1 MKILRRVLALLPAV
15 CLQALWICVL
25 LVWLAPW
32 AAVLNFALSVLAFLF
47 VLYLITK
54 RQESTYRMLWLLVIL
69 TFPLAGALLYLLF
82 GNRRTTRP
90 LKKKLDA
97 ERERAGE
104 PQNPDTTPLYDAMRA
119 EEPRLA
125 QTFRWVEDVTGFPL
139 HENTGAD
146 YYPLGDEMFPQ
157 MLEAVRS
164 AQKYVFLEY
173 FIVDTGSLWD
183 ELTEAL
189 AEKAKQGVDVRV
201 LYDDLGSIST
211 FTKKDAE
218 DLRRKGVR
226 CEPFNPMV
234 FIKGTLNCR
243 SHRKMLVVDGRVAFS
258 GGINLADEYVNRVV
272 KYGHWKDIG
281 FRLTGDAVGN
291 YVRMF
296 VEFWNAF
303 TRDRIPDELL
313 LPPST
318 PSGTRDGYVLSYYDS
333 PLREDAVSNRLYIEL
348 LGQAK
353 ETAWFYTPYLMPG
366 DALLDAFTFAARR
379 GVDVRILLPGI
390 SDNKLAQRMAQSYY
404 RVLLEAGVKLYEYE
418 PGFVHAKACLVDGI
432 VGTVGTVNLDYRSLF
447 LHFENNS
454 LFYRSSLL
462 DRLREDYLS
471 TQALCRELTLD
482 GIGHGFWKW
491 LADGILRV
499 FTPLC

>member
-15 CLQALWICVL
+15 CLQAVWIFVL
-25 LVWLAPW
+25 LLWLAPW
-32 AAVLNFALSVLAFLF
+32 AAVLNFVLSVLAFLF

-54 RQESTYRMLWLLVIL
+54 REESTYRVLWLLVIL

-104 PQNPDTTPLYDAMRA
+104 PQNPNTAPLYDALRA

-139 HENTGAD
+139 YENTGAD
-146 YYPLGDEMFPQ
+146 YYPLGDEMFPH
-157 MLEAVRS
+157 MLEAIRG
-164 AQKYVFLEY
+164 AQTYIFLEY

-218 DLRRKGVR
+218 DLRRKGIW
-226 CEPFNPMV
+226 CEAFNPMV

-296 VEFWNAF
+296 AEFWNAF
-303 TRDRIPDELL
+303 THDRIPDELL
-313 LPPST
+313 LPPSAPPGT
-318 PSGTRDGYVLSYYDS
+318 PDGYVLSYYDS

-353 ETAWFYTPYLMPG
+353 RLGSTRLTSCRGTPCWTRSPSRQDAAWTS
-366 DALLDAFTFAARR
+366 AFSCPAFRT
-379 GVDVRILLPGI
+379 
-390 SDNKLAQRMAQSYY
+390 
-404 RVLLEAGVKLYEYE
+404 
-418 PGFVHAKACLVDGI
+418 
-432 VGTVGTVNLDYRSLF
+432 T
-447 LHFENNS
+447 
-454 LFYRSSLL
+454 SSLSAWH
-462 DRLREDYLS
+462 RVIIAFCWRRASSCTS
-471 TQALCRELTLD
+471 TSRGSSTRR
-482 GIGHGFWKW
+482 
-491 LADGILRV
+491 RV
-499 FTPLC
+499 WSTGSSVRSVRSIWTTVACSCTSRTIRCSTVRFCSTVCGRISFRRKRFVGN